1 MNRKTNS
8 KKKKKKRSKKF
19 KNIRNKRKKLL
30 LLGSFLN
37 NSFNPIV

>member
-19 KNIRNKRKKLL
+19 KNIRNKRKKIVTTWK
-30 LLGSFLN
+30 FPE
-37 NSFNPIV
+37 SFNPIV